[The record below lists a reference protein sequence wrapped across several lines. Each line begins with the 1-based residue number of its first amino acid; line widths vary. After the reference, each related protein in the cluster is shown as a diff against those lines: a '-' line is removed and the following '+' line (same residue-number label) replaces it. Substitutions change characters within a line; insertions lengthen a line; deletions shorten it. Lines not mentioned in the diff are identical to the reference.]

1 MRLAGSPKTTE
12 TGAMTGTED
21 DTGATD
27 QAGETAARYT
37 PFRTLLSIAG
47 FLLFFA
53 AIALSIALIATAPWM
68 RVSPD
73 CSVVCVF
80 ANDIKDFF

>member
-1 MRLAGSPKTTE
+1 
-12 TGAMTGTED
+12 MTGTED

-53 AIALSIALIATAPWM
+53 AVALSIALIATAPWM

>member
-1 MRLAGSPKTTE
+1 M
-12 TGAMTGTED
+12 GTMKD
-21 DTGATD
+21 SGR
-27 QAGETAARYT
+27 AGEAGVRQARYT
-37 PFRTLLSIAG
+37 PLRTLVSIAG

-53 AIALSIALIATAPWM
+53 AVALSVALIATAPWM

-80 ANDIKDFF
+80 ANDIGDLF